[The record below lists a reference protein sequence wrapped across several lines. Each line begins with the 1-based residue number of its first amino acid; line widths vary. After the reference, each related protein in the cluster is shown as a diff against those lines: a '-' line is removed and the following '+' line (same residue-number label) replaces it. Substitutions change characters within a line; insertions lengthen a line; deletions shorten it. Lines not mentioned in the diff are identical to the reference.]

1 MLTKLKLL
9 SALGGAMLCLCV
21 NAQVTDDVIKIG
33 VLTDMAGV
41 TADVTGKGSL
51 VAAQMAVQEFGG
63 TVLGKPVEV
72 ISADHQ
78 HKTDLGAAIARQ
90 WYDTEQVDVIV
101 DIPNSS
107 IALAVQRIAQH
118 SKKLVIFSGAG
129 TTALTNDQCSPYG
142 FHWTYDTYAMAHG
155 TASAVVADGGKS
167 WFILAS
173 DYAFGAQLAKD
184 TTEVVLAEG
193 GKVLGTIRHPLN
205 LADFASFLLQAQA
218 SGAQVI
224 GIANAGN
231 DTINAIKQAGEFGIT
246 QAGQSLAAMILMIN
260 DVHSLGLEKA
270 QGTYLTTASY
280 WDIDD
285 ETRAWSKKFM
295 EKTGAMPSMLQAG
308 VYGSVLHYLK
318 AVKEAGTDD
327 ADKVAAAM
335 RATPINDVFTHN
347 ARIREDGRVLRDMY
361 LAKVKTPAES
371 KYPWDYFTIV
381 GTIPSGKTAMPLSQS
396 TCPMVAAAAGTT
408 DK

>member
-1 MLTKLKLL
+1 MFNKLKLL
-9 SALGGAMLCLCV
+9 AAAGGACLCMQ
-21 NAQVTDDVIKIG
+21 AQAQLTDDVVKIG

-41 TADVTGKGSL
+41 TADITGKGSV
-51 VAAQMAVQEFGG
+51 VAAQMAIEEFGG
-63 TVLGKPVEV
+63 TVLGKPIQI
-72 ISADHQ
+72 ISGDHQ
-78 HKTDLGAAIARQ
+78 HRTDLGASMARE
-90 WYDTEQVDVIV
+90 WYDRGQVDVIV
-101 DIPNSS
+101 DLPNSS
-107 IALAVQRIAQH
+107 IALAVQRIAMN
-118 SKKLVIFSGAG
+118 SKKLVLVSGAG

-184 TTEVVLAEG
+184 TSEVVVHEG
-193 GKVLGTIRHPLN
+193 GKILGSVKHPLN
-205 LADFASFLLQAQA
+205 VADFASFLLQAQS

-246 QAGQSLAAMILMIN
+246 QSGQSLAAMILMIN
-260 DVHSLGLEKA
+260 DVHSLGLDKA
-270 QGTYLTTASY
+270 QGTYLTTSSY
-280 WDIDD
+280 WDMNDQ
-285 ETRAWSKKFM
+285 TRAWSKAFM

-318 AVKEAGTDD
+318 AVENAGSDD

-335 RATPINDVFTHN
+335 RAMPINDAFTEN

-361 LAKVKTPAES
+361 LAKVKAPAAS
-371 KYPWDYFTIV
+371 KYPWDYFEIV
-381 GTIPSGKTAMPLSQS
+381 RKIPVDQTVMPLSES
-396 TCPMVAAAAGTT
+396 TCRLVAKQGN
-408 DK
+408 